1 METRGLWWNIHDFPH
16 YKEIFYTLFFISVL
30 FFIYGFYL
38 KIKAWSQ
45 GKPKNNF
52 NNIPLRLKN
61 MFEKSFLHKGWEKY
75 KVIRAAHGLVF
86 LGFFALWIGTDILTV
101 QDKMPVYFFE
111 GPFYKAYS
119 LAMDLSGVLM
129 LLGLSIFAYIRYIQK
144 PKRLDNY
151 QNDWF
156 QLVYLALFVI
166 TGFLIEGL
174 RQSAI
179 NQIEPYAP
187 IGAFIANGFQR
198 FSYEMQKT
206 IHLTLWWLH
215 SIQTFSFIALIPF
228 TKFNHMFLVPAN
240 LFFAESK
247 PKGALTTPFNLV
259 DIMAMENPPEDFAQ
273 TISRIEDFSWKDLMD
288 LDTCT
293 ACGRCHEACP
303 ATNSEKPLSPK
314 WMILDLRQTMYHKP
328 LFNHGFYGKESVIAR
343 SQATKQSHKH
353 SNGDEI
359 ASPSARNDITTN
371 LPDILSPETL
381 WSCTSCNA
389 CVEVCPAGI
398 DQLTKI
404 VELRRTLISE
414 NKAPNNLLN
423 TLKNI
428 RSRSNPW
435 GQPPEDREKWTEGT
449 DAPMID
455 STAEFDYLYWV
466 GCAGAYDS
474 RNQNIS
480 RTMVKLLKKA
490 DVKFTLLGKKEKCT
504 GDIARRAGDE
514 GLFQELAIENIET
527 FKSKNVKKIIASCPH
542 CFNTFKN
549 EYPEFGLKDV
559 EVIHHTEVLW
569 DLIKSGKLTM
579 TKEISEEITY
589 HDSCYLGRHNGQY
602 DAPRN
607 ILNKIPGL
615 KYTEMENSREKGTCC
630 GGGGAQLWYEAPGKQ
645 INVMRLNEVK
655 DSGAKTAATACPF
668 CTIMLET
675 ARTLD
680 KTGEPPAVKDI
691 SELVAS
697 SVET

>member
-38 KIKAWSQ
+38 KIKNWSR
-45 GKPKNNF
+45 GKFKNNF
-52 NNIPLRLKN
+52 NNIPKRIIN
-61 MFEKSFLHKGWEKY
+61 MFTKSFLHKGWRKQG
-75 KVIRAAHGLVF
+75 KNFVLIAHILVF
-86 LGFFALWIGTDILTV
+86 FGFFALWIGTDILTV

-111 GPFYKAYS
+111 GLFYKAYS
-119 LAMDLSGVLM
+119 LAMDFSGLLM
-129 LLGLSIFAYIRYIQK
+129 LIGLLMFSYIRYIQK

-166 TGFLIEGL
+166 TGFFIEGI
-174 RQSAI
+174 RQSAT
-179 NQIEPYAP
+179 NQIEPYTP
-187 IGAFIANGFQR
+187 IGALIANSFQGV
-198 FSYEMQKT
+198 SYDAQKI

-228 TKFNHMFLVPAN
+228 TKFNHMFIVPAN
-240 LFFAESK
+240 LFFADSK
-247 PKGALTTPFNLV
+247 PKGALTTPFNLIE
-259 DIMAMENPPEDFAQ
+259 IMAMDNPPEDFAQ
-273 TISRIEDFSWKDLMD
+273 TVTKIEDFSWKDLMD
-288 LDTCT
+288 LDACT
-293 ACGRCHEACP
+293 SCGRCHEICP

-314 WMILDLRQTMYHKP
+314 WLILDLKQIMYDKP
-328 LFNHGFYGKESVIAR
+328 LFQHGYKG
-343 SQATKQSHKH
+343 QS
-353 SNGDEI
+353 SN
-359 ASPSARNDITTN
+359 SN

-404 VELRRTLISE
+404 VDLRRTLISE

-435 GQPPEDREKWTEGT
+435 GQPPEDREKWTEGL
-449 DAPMID
+449 DVPMID
-455 STAEFDYLYWV
+455 STPEFEYLYWV

-480 RTMVKLLKKA
+480 KTMVKLLKKA
-490 DVKFTLLGKKEKCT
+490 DVKFALLGKKEKCT
-504 GDIARRAGDE
+504 GDTARRAGDE

-527 FKSKNVKKIIASCPH
+527 FKSKNVKKIITHCPH

-559 EVIHHTEVLW
+559 EVIHHTEALW
-569 DLIKSGKLTM
+569 DLIKAGKLTM
-579 TKEISEEITY
+579 TKEVSEEITY

-615 KYTEMENSREKGTCC
+615 KYTEMENSKERGTCC

-645 INVMRLNEVK
+645 INVIRLNEVK
-655 DSGAKTAATACPF
+655 ESGAKTAATACPF

-680 KTGEPPAVKDI
+680 KSGDPPSVQDI
-691 SELVAS
+691 SELVAKA
-697 SVET
+697 TL

>member
-30 FFIYGFYL
+30 FFIYGFYS
-38 KIKAWSQ
+38 KIKTWSR
-45 GKPKNNF
+45 GKAKNNF
-52 NNIPLRLKN
+52 QDIPKRILN
-61 MFEKSFLHKGWEKY
+61 MFQKSFLHKGWEKY
-75 KVIRAAHGLVF
+75 KILRLAHGLVF
-86 LGFFALWIGTDILTV
+86 FGFFALWIGTDILTV

-111 GPFYKAYS
+111 GLFYKAYS
-119 LAMDLSGVLM
+119 LSMDLSGLLM
-129 LLGLSIFAYIRYIQK
+129 LIGLSMFAYIRYIQK

-174 RQSAI
+174 RQSAT
-179 NQIEPYAP
+179 NQIEPYTP
-187 IGAFIANGFQR
+187 IGAFIANGFQNL
-198 FSYEMQKT
+198 SYDTQKT
-206 IHLTLWWLH
+206 IHLILWWLH
-215 SIQTFSFIALIPF
+215 SIQTFSFVVLIPF
-228 TKFNHMFLVPAN
+228 TKFNHIFIAPAN
-240 LFFAESK
+240 LFFADSK
-247 PKGALTTPFNLV
+247 PKGKLTTPFNLI

-273 TISRIEDFSWKDLMD
+273 TVGKIEDFTWKDLMD

-293 ACGRCHEACP
+293 ACGRCHEICP

-314 WMILDLRQTMYHKP
+314 WIILDLKQTMYGKP

-343 SQATKQSHKH
+343 SSATKQSHKH

-359 ASPSARNDITTN
+359 ASPSARNDTIIN

-389 CVEVCPAGI
+389 CVEVCPVGI
-398 DQLTKI
+398 DQLSKI
-404 VELRRTLISE
+404 IDLRRTLISE
-414 NKAPNNLLN
+414 NKAPSNLLN

-435 GQPPEDREKWTEGT
+435 GQPPEDREKWTEGL

-455 STAEFDYLYWV
+455 ATPEFEYLYWV

-480 RTMVKLLKKA
+480 KTMVKLLKKA
-490 DVKFTLLGKKEKCT
+490 EVKFALLGKKEKCT
-504 GDIARRAGDE
+504 GDTARRAGDE

-527 FKSKNVKKIIASCPH
+527 FKSKNVKKIITHCPH

-559 EVIHHTEVLW
+559 EVIHHTEALW
-569 DLIKSGKLTM
+569 DLIKAGRLTM
-579 TKEISEEITY
+579 TKEVSEEITY

-615 KYTEMENSREKGTCC
+615 KYTEMENSKERGTCC

-645 INVMRLNEVK
+645 INVMRLNEIK

-680 KTGEPPAVKDI
+680 KSEEPPTVKDI

-697 SVET
+697 SVGT